1 MEICIPLLA
10 LGGMY
15 IVTNANDSNNNS
27 KKKQN
32 REGMQSYDEETEKEP
47 QGQTQTQTQYNV
59 RPSDSHAHITPPAQP
74 EQSYN
79 HTNMMPFNGGRVRGA
94 KLDANEESLLDSHIG
109 YGSNYI
115 KKQEQAPL
123 FKPEDNVANIHGS
136 KNNSDFMQSR
146 MLQNVSETQNGIKPF
161 EERKEELT
169 GGFNAGM
176 EERDVWMPKTTND
189 LRITTNPKLE
199 YSLNGHEGPA
209 FSMIQKPTTTSH
221 LGKFEKKLP
230 DRHYKNDQDMWL
242 TTTGSEKATTFRSE
256 QIPKNVQRG
265 DDELNYKGHA
275 ASNKKGIYPHQNF
288 NAPKRQEL
296 KGKYIINSSSK
307 GKGPIENHNAFVEGY
322 ANQPNNRTTTKQ
334 AQATNTGF
342 MGGTMGAVVAPLMDI
357 FRPTY
362 KEEVVNNMRLY
373 GDVKSSVSNTYVTN
387 PNNRTKTTTKETT
400 LYTPE
405 SYINN
410 QSSGMYLNNQN
421 NLNETHRQTTSIDYN
436 GGAGMKTGHI
446 DYTNAYTHEPSDLKI
461 NTDKNRTNMG
471 GTQRF
476 NNNINVNLPQK
487 QSSVEQTRVN
497 GPFMSNYQTPSVTRQ
512 GVNDNNRF
520 RETSEQNQS
529 RHDPD
534 LLTQFRNNPYTHSL
548 SSF

>member
-15 IVTNANDSNNNS
+15 IVTNANDSNINS
-27 KKKQN
+27 NKKQN
-32 REGMQSYDEETEKEP
+32 REGMQSYGNESRVQQNRNQSRNEESQQP
-47 QGQTQTQTQYNV
+47 QT
-59 RPSDSHAHITPPAQP
+59 DSHTHIITPTRN
-74 EQSYN
+74 ETNYD

-94 KLDANEESLLDSHIG
+94 KLDANEESVLDSHIG
-109 YGSNYI
+109 YGSHYI
-115 KKQEQAPL
+115 KKQEQPPL
-123 FKPEDNVANIHGS
+123 FKPEENISNIHGS
-136 KNNSDFMQSR
+136 ENTSDFMQSR

-161 EERKEELT
+161 QGHKEELT

-176 EERDVWMPKTTND
+176 EERDTWEPKTTND
-189 LRITTNPKLE
+189 LRIATNPKLE

-209 FSMIQKPTTTSH
+209 FSLIQKPTTTSH

-230 DRHYKNDQDMWL
+230 DRHFKNDQSMWL
-242 TTTGSEKATTFRSE
+242 TTTGAEKATTFRSE
-256 QIPKNVQRG
+256 EIQKNVQRG
-265 DDELNYKGHA
+265 DNEVNYKGHA
-275 ASNKKGIYPHQNF
+275 ISNKKGIYSQQNF
-288 NAPKRQEL
+288 IAPKRQEL
-296 KGKYIINSSSK
+296 KGQSIINSNSR
-307 GKGPIENHNAFVEGY
+307 GKGPIENHNTFVEGY
-322 ANQPNNRTTTKQ
+322 ANQPNNRTTTKE

-362 KEEVVNNMRLY
+362 KEEMVDNMRLY

-387 PNNRTKTTTKETT
+387 PYDKTKTTTKETT

-410 QSSGMYLNNQN
+410 QASGTYLNNQN
-421 NLNETHRQTTSIDYN
+421 QLNETHRQTTSIDYN
-436 GGAGMKTGHI
+436 GGAGMNTGHI
-446 DYTNAYTHEPSDLKI
+446 DYTNAYMHEPSDLKI

-476 NNNINVNLPQK
+476 NNNVNVNLPQK
-487 QSSVEQTRVN
+487 QSSIEQTRVN
-497 GPFMSNYQTPSVTRQ
+497 GPFMSNYQTPSVNRQ
-512 GVNDNNRF
+512 GINDNNRF

-529 RHDPD
+529 RNDPD
-534 LLTQFRNNPYTHSL
+534 LLKEFRNNPYTHSL